1 MTRGLTSDRIT
12 AEQKRLRNLKRRT
25 FLKSVSIGAAS
36 LYLTGLAH
44 ERTSNRKKPNII
56 LIMADDFGYECL
68 SCNGSTS
75 YKTPVLDNVA
85 QTGVRFQHCYAT
97 PLCTPSRVQ
106 IMTGKYNFR
115 NYTEF
120 GCLKP
125 GEKTFA
131 HYLRDVEYTT
141 CVAGKWQ
148 LVGRYKGSN
157 YKGIGTLP
165 EKAGFDE
172 HCLWQVTKLGN
183 RYWDPMIRQNGR
195 ILSDCQGK
203 YGPDVFA
210 DFIIDFIERNRSKHF
225 FVYYPMVLTHAPFVR
240 TPDSRDR
247 DGNRTQRN
255 KAYFPDM
262 VAYADKIVGRIVK
275 ALDELGLREE
285 TFLLFTGDNGSPR
298 GISSKMGQRAIKG
311 GKGYTTDA
319 GTHVP
324 LIANWKGTIPVG
336 QTCEDLV
343 DFTDFLPTLL
353 QISGAEFPLDTV
365 LDGRSFVP
373 QFLGKT
379 GNPRDWIFC
388 HYDPKWGEWKWTRY
402 ARTKKWKLYD
412 GGQIF
417 NIQSDP
423 DELHP
428 FSLDRLSKKD
438 AREIQMLQKVL
449 DSMN

>member
-1 MTRGLTSDRIT
+1 M
-12 AEQKRLRNLKRRT
+12 
-25 FLKSVSIGAAS
+25 
-36 LYLTGLAH
+36 
-44 ERTSNRKKPNII
+44 
-56 LIMADDFGYECL
+56 
-68 SCNGSTS
+68 
-75 YKTPVLDNVA
+75 
-85 QTGVRFQHCYAT
+85 
-97 PLCTPSRVQ
+97 
-106 IMTGKYNFR
+106 
-115 NYTEF
+115 
-120 GCLKP
+120 
-125 GEKTFA
+125 
-131 HYLRDVEYTT
+131 
-141 CVAGKWQ
+141 
-148 LVGRYKGSN
+148 
-157 YKGIGTLP
+157 P

-183 RYWDPMIRQNGR
+183 RYWDPMIQQNGQ

-210 DFIIDFIERNRSKHF
+210 DFIIDFIERNRSKNF

-247 DGNRTQRN
+247 DGSRTQRN
-255 KAYFPDM
+255 KANFPDM

-365 LDGRSFVP
+365 LDGGSFVP
-373 QFLGKT
+373 QLLGKT

-388 HYDPKWGEWKWTRY
+388 HYDPQWGEWKWTRY

-423 DELHP
+423 DELNP
-428 FSLDRLSKKD
+428 FPLDRLSEKD
-438 AREIQMLQKVL
+438 TTEIQMLQKVL